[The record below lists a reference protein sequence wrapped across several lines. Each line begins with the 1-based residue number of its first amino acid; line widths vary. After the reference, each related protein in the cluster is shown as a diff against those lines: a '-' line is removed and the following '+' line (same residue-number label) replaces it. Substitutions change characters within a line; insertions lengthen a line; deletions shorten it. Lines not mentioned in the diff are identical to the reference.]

1 MNIFI
6 LYPLII
12 IICKMTKLVKIKRK
26 TSSSQV
32 SILPDRSLRSISKSD
47 SLEAQKLTEVETYI
61 ERTNGTSITKLFLES
76 GGTAKELMAILD
88 AIKDS

>member
-1 MNIFI
+1 
-6 LYPLII
+6 
-12 IICKMTKLVKIKRK
+12 MTKLVKIKRK

-47 SLEAQKLTEVETYI
+47 SLEAQKLTEVEAFI
-61 ERTNGTSITKLFLES
+61 ESTKSESTTKRFLES
-76 GGTAKELMAILD
+76 GGTAKKLMAILD

>member
-1 MNIFI
+1 
-6 LYPLII
+6 
-12 IICKMTKLVKIKRK
+12 MTKLVKIKRK

-76 GGTAKELMAILD
+76 GGTAKKLMAILD